1 MRIATLYQRNWL
13 LIRLPIGL
21 LAAALA
27 TWLWQT
33 FWPMPPTQLSITT
46 GGAEGA
52 YYRHAQRYA
61 GLFAAHGVRLT
72 IQTSAG
78 SQQNLERLRQRE
90 APSDLAF
97 VQGGFGYLSLAMDF
111 TNSPHVQ
118 TLVNVDVEPLWLF
131 TRLPQLATLTQ
142 LQGLRVAIGPEG
154 SGSRQ
159 VAFKLLEQARL
170 DPKDLTLSHL
180 TGNAAAEALAQGQID
195 VVLLV
200 AAPQADSIQNMLRLP
215 GVQPVGLR
223 LSAAITERNPYLEAR
238 LLPRNALGERLPAQ
252 DLTLLTTSASLVA
265 RDTLHPALK
274 RLAVVVA
281 PQSHG
286 GSGVFHRAG
295 EFPSLRQID
304 FPIAHQGRNMLA
316 HGLNA
321 LERLMPFWWA
331 QLTERL
337 LLIVLPVALGALWLM
352 VLIPSGLR
360 WRLKSRV
367 NRWYGELKFI
377 ENDLQQTSLP
387 GLDLTRFLLRLNG
400 IEKALTAFRCPND
413 LMPQCYTL
421 HQHIDFVR
429 RRLYRLRGR

>member
-33 FWPMPPTQLSITT
+33 LHPMPPTALSITT

-52 YYRHAQRYA
+52 YYGHSQRYA
-61 GLFAAHGVRLT
+61 DVFAAHGVTLT

-78 SQQNLERLRQRE
+78 SQQNLDRLRQDN

-97 VQGGFGYLSLAMDF
+97 VQGGFGYLGTAMDYA
-111 TNSPHVQ
+111 NSSRVQ

-131 TRLPQLATLTQ
+131 TRLPQLDTLTQ

-154 SGSRQ
+154 SGSRR
-159 VAFKLLEQARL
+159 VALKLLEQARV
-170 DPKDLTLSHL
+170 DPSDLTLSPL
-180 TGNAAAEALAQGQID
+180 TGNVAAQALAQGNVD
-195 VVLLV
+195 VIVLV
-200 AAPQADSIQNMLRLP
+200 AAPQAASVQNMIRLP
-215 GVQPVGLR
+215 GVRPVGLR
-223 LSAAITERNPYLEAR
+223 LTAAITERNPYLEAR
-238 LLPRNALGERLPAQ
+238 LLPRSALGEGLPAQ

-265 RDTLHPALK
+265 RDALHPALK

-281 PQSHG
+281 RQSHG

-304 FPIAHQGRNMLA
+304 FPIAPQGRDMLA
-316 HGLNA
+316 QGLNT
-321 LERLMPFWWA
+321 LEQLMPFWWA

-352 VLIPSGLR
+352 VLIPTWLH

-377 ENDLQQTSLP
+377 ENDLQQASLP
-387 GLDLTRFLLRLNG
+387 GLDLARFLQRLNG
-400 IEKALTAFRCPND
+400 IEKALAAFRCPND

-421 HQHIDFVR
+421 HQHIEFVR
-429 RRLYRLRGR
+429 RRLYGLRGR

>member
-33 FWPMPPTQLSITT
+33 LHPMPPTALSITT

-52 YYRHAQRYA
+52 YYGHAKRYA
-61 GLFAAHGVRLT
+61 DMFAAHGVTLS

-78 SQQNLERLRQRE
+78 SQQNLDRLRQDD

-97 VQGGFGYLSLAMDF
+97 VQGGFGYLGTSLDYA
-111 TNSPHVQ
+111 NSSRVQ

-131 TRLPQLATLTQ
+131 SRLPQLDTLTQ

-154 SGSRQ
+154 SGSRR
-159 VAFKLLEQARL
+159 VALKLLEQARV
-170 DPKDLTLSHL
+170 DPIDLTLSPL
-180 TGNAAAEALAQGQID
+180 TGNAAAQALVQGNVD

-200 AAPQADSIQNMLRLP
+200 AAPQAESVQNMIRLP

-223 LSAAITERNPYLEAR
+223 LTAAITERNPYLEAR
-238 LLPRNALGERLPAQ
+238 LLPRSALGEGLPAQ

-265 RDTLHPALK
+265 REALHPALK
-274 RLAVVVA
+274 RLAMAVA
-281 PQSHG
+281 LQSHG

-304 FPIAHQGRNMLA
+304 FPTAPQGRDMLA
-316 HGLNA
+316 HGLNT
-321 LERLMPFWWA
+321 LEQLLPFWWA
-331 QLTERL
+331 QLAERL
-337 LLIVLPVALGALWLM
+337 LLIVLPVALLALWLM
-352 VLIPSGLR
+352 VLIPTYLR
-360 WRLKSRV
+360 WVLKSRV

-377 ENDLQQTSLP
+377 ENDLQQASLP

-400 IEKALTAFRCPND
+400 IEKALAAFRCPND
-413 LMPQCYTL
+413 LMPHCYTL

-429 RRLYRLRGR
+429 RRLYGLRGR